1 MYKKMKHIKLFEG
14 SAKRKYSDKEVN
26 NFKKV
31 TEFCEEYVAD
41 IMDDCKSRSIIVTSY
56 TRPARKGYEWTLLIK
71 SYYPVKIEQ
80 LCKRMSNEFE
90 VINWWMESSGTSSL
104 TSQTENKTIVTI
116 QLDPKFELE

>member
-1 MYKKMKHIKLFEG
+1 MKHIKLFEG
-14 SAKRKYSDKEVN
+14 AAKRKYSDKEVN

-90 VINWWMESSGTSSL
+90 VINWCMESSGTSSL